1 MKKKRP
7 EAIKIVLQKRNKDIL
22 QIPGHLG
29 AGEPIAAVQGI
40 PK

>member
-7 EAIKIVLQKRNKDIL
+7 EAIKIVLQNKNWDIL
-22 QIPGHLG
+22 QFPGHLG
-29 AGEPIAAVQGI
+29 AAELTATVRGI